1 MKLPDSDDPI
11 WILIAGAAPFAFAAI
26 GMFIACGYYIYLGDV
41 TNAVQA
47 GLNASVASILPL
59 GVYGIRKMGL

>member
-11 WILIAGAAPFAFAAI
+11 WILIAGAAPFALAAI
-26 GMFIACGYYIYLGDV
+26 GMFIACGYYSYLGDV
-41 TNAVQA
+41 TNAVQS
-47 GLNASVASILPL
+47 GLNASIASILPI